1 MITHVINGV
10 EVTSSIAG
18 FTEQDA
24 KKYVDYVIE
33 HAKRE
38 EPLEF
43 VKVTLCDDGKVDV
56 DYQFHGQKFERI
68 RRITG
73 EGIAVCCQAVC

>member
-1 MITHVINGV
+1 MKFKINGV
-10 EVTSSIAG
+10 EVTSNIAD

-33 HAKRE
+33 HAKRD

-43 VKVTLCDDGKVDV
+43 VEVKLCDDGKVDV
-56 DYQFHGQKFERI
+56 NFQFHGQKFERI

-73 EGIAVCCQAVC
+73 ERIAVCGQAVC